1 MFPSAEPRGTSG
13 QTISRS
19 SRTLVAFTTLAL
31 VGCLAALVQT
41 FGPAQDYYSMRDH
54 NIVFSTITERPTVES
69 TKTTS
74 PSSPQLS
81 SLVAQ
86 MSGGAPVDWNTYL
99 DAVAYD
105 PSLRT
110 SWTCGNESFQTAN
123 TARKV
128 KVIFVHVFKTAG
140 STFRELFQSY
150 ARRCH
155 AGLAIVTEC
164 SGLSPNITTHWRNQ
178 RGFTSNKAAPELCVR
193 KRVLTREGRVYDS
206 KTQGPFYP
214 TLEFMQH
221 YVDLLIGH
229 LPIGAHRHWP
239 KETSQVPLSSS
250 NMTPVDAQYLTFV
263 REPVHKYVSGT
274 MYTNRYREW
283 DLETSIQEI
292 SSRVLKESRESRYY
306 EGYSAYLLT
315 PEQKHFVL
323 SRVESRQAS
332 KSSLL
337 EQKMEFMLNNLVQQ
351 RVMVGVVEN
360 MTESIALMRYVMDGG
375 NELRELFG
383 IVDSSNTKNV
393 ADSGVANSLDR
404 VDANS
409 TSSKTLIRNKS
420 SVSTDAVIQGLR
432 ENPQIAAALDKVL
445 KYDSIVYSFAVQLH
459 CRQHEWLQQLQ
470 KA

>member
-1 MFPSAEPRGTSG
+1 MFPSAQSG
-13 QTISRS
+13 ETISRS

-74 PSSPQLS
+74 PSSSPPQLS

-110 SWTCGNESFQTAN
+110 SWTCGNESSQTAN

-263 REPVHKYVSGT
+263 REPVHKY
-274 MYTNRYREW
+274 
-283 DLETSIQEI
+283 
-292 SSRVLKESRESRYY
+292 
-306 EGYSAYLLT
+306 
-315 PEQKHFVL
+315 
-323 SRVESRQAS
+323 
-332 KSSLL
+332 
-337 EQKMEFMLNNLVQQ
+337 Q

-383 IVDSSNTKNV
+383 IVDSSNTKSV
-393 ADSGVANSLDR
+393 ADSGDANSLDG

-445 KYDSIVYSFAVQLH
+445 KYDSIGQASFFTDELADTILTVF
-459 CRQHEWLQQLQ
+459 LQPDSFELTSQMLYH
-470 KA
+470 